1 MNKPINLKEARELV
15 QTYRSFT
22 MEDLT
27 KRWNKWMENPDN
39 EGVELCGEVIGEML
53 GTGFG
58 ETDKCSLCNTM
69 RTIGNCVGCLYQ
81 TQDFYQ
87 PYACAWLEE
96 HETTFASVEGATNPQ
111 ELYVAINERADHLE
125 KIINRWDSDQSQ

>member
-53 GTGFG
+53 GTGFN
-58 ETDKCSLCNTM
+58 EPSKCSLCVSI
-69 RTIGNCVGCLYQ
+69 RAVGNCEGCLYQ
-81 TQDFYQ
+81 TAPMYFA
-87 PYACAWLEE
+87 YACCGFDE
-96 HETTFASVEGATNPQ
+96 HNPTFEAIAEATNPQ